1 MTAVSES
8 TTVAHPLEP
17 LTAEEI
23 STVAAVLRASG
34 NIGERARFAAIT
46 LREPAKDV
54 IHAFAAGDGFER
66 EADALVVDHATCGT
80 YEAVVSLTRNE
91 VVSWVQVAGGQAMNL
106 LGEMMRAIELTKAD
120 PRYVEALAKR
130 GITDLDALQLD
141 PWPAGNFGI
150 DGERDRRLV
159 RVISYV
165 RDNPADNGYAHP
177 IEGVVVTVDAGNDE
191 VLAVEDHGVVPV
203 PEQHGNYDGASVGP
217 LRTDLKPLDIVQPEG
232 PSFTV
237 IGNEVHWQKWRFR
250 VSMHP
255 LDGLVLHTV
264 GYEDQGRVRP
274 ILHRAALSEMVV
286 PYGEAAPGHR
296 WKNAFDSGELGLGR
310 FPFVNSLEL
319 GCDCLGT
326 IHYFDAAVAGE
337 DGEGQTVPNAICM
350 HEEDYGILWKHFDM
364 HTFTT
369 EVRRSRRLVV
379 SSIHT
384 VGNYEYGFFWYFYLD
399 GTMQLEVKL
408 TGILQT
414 MAVANGDAPPHAA
427 LVAPQLAAPHH
438 QHLFN
443 FRLDFDVDGPENS
456 VYETELTGLPA
467 GPDNPYGNATVSTAR
482 LLAHES
488 EAQRVIDPARGR
500 QWMIV
505 NPNRHNAVGRP
516 VAYRIV
522 PGNAPTMLAD
532 DSSAVA
538 KRAAFARRNLWVTPY
553 AAEER
558 RAAGYPNLHPGGA
571 GLPQWTAADRP
582 LENTDVVVWFTFG
595 VNHVARPEDWPV
607 MPVEYVGFTLQ
618 PFGFFDRNPA
628 LDVPPS
634 HHHSTNGDA
643 PS

>member
-1 MTAVSES
+1 MTAVSET
-8 TTVAHPLEP
+8 TTVEHPLEP

-23 STVAAVLRASG
+23 SAAAAILRASG
-34 NIGERARFAAIT
+34 HIGERAHFAAVT
-46 LREPAKDV
+46 LHEPAKEIV
-54 IHAFAAGDGFER
+54 HEFAAGDAFER
-66 EADALVVDHATCGT
+66 EAGALVVDHATGGT
-80 YEAVVSLTRNE
+80 YEAVVSLTRRE
-91 VVSWVQVAGGQAMNL
+91 VVSWAPADDGQAMNL
-106 LGEMMRAIELTKAD
+106 LGEMMQSIELTKAD
-120 PRYVEALAKR
+120 PRYIEALAKR
-130 GITDLDALQLD
+130 GITDLDSLQLD
-141 PWPAGNFGI
+141 PWPAGNFDI
-150 DGERDRRLV
+150 EGERGRRLV

-177 IEGVVVTVDAGNDE
+177 IEGVVVTVDVQHNE
-191 VLAVEDHGVVPV
+191 VVSVEDHGVVPV
-203 PEQHGNYDGASVGP
+203 PEAPGNYDTASVGNM
-217 LRTDLKPLDIVQPEG
+217 RTDLKPLDIVQPEG
-232 PSFTV
+232 PSFEVT
-237 IGNEVHWQKWRFR
+237 GNEVRWQKWRFR

-310 FPFVNSLEL
+310 YPFVNSLEL
-319 GCDCLGT
+319 GCDCVGV
-326 IHYFDAAVAGE
+326 IHYFDAAVVGE
-337 DGEGQTVPNAICM
+337 EGEGQTVPNAICM
-350 HEEDYGILWKHFDM
+350 HEEDYGILWKHVDM

-414 MAVANGDAPPHAA
+414 MAVAPGEEPAHGA

-443 FRLDFDVDGPENS
+443 FRLDFDVDGPDNS
-456 VYETELTGLPA
+456 VYETQLEGLPP
-467 GPDNPYGNATVSTAR
+467 GPDNPYGNATVSSAR
-482 LLAHES
+482 LLARES
-488 EAQRVIDPARGR
+488 EAQRLIDPARGR
-500 QWMIV
+500 GWMIV
-505 NPNRHNAVGRP
+505 NPSHRNAVGRP
-516 VAYRIV
+516 VAYRLL

-532 DSSAVA
+532 ESSAISQ
-538 KRAAFARRNLWVTPY
+538 RAGFARKNLWVTPY
-553 AAEER
+553 TADER
-558 RAAGYPNLHPGGA
+558 RAAGYPNLHAGGA
-571 GLPQWTAADRP
+571 GLPEWTAADRP
-582 LENTDVVVWFTFG
+582 IENTDVVVWYTFG
-595 VNHVARPEDWPV
+595 INHVARPEDWPV

-634 HHHSTNGDA
+634 HHH
-643 PS
+643 

>member
-1 MTAVSES
+1 MTAVSE
-8 TTVAHPLEP
+8 TTSVGHPLEP
-17 LTAEEI
+17 LTADEI
-23 STVAAVLRASG
+23 SAAAAILRTSGHIGDRAHFAAV
-34 NIGERARFAAIT
+34 T
-46 LREPAKDV
+46 LHEPAKEIV
-54 IHAFAAGDGFER
+54 REFAPGDPVAR
-66 EADALVVDHATCGT
+66 EADALVVDHATGGT
-80 YEAVVSLTRNE
+80 YEAVVSLTRRE
-91 VVSWVQVAGGQAMNL
+91 VVSWTRTADGQAMNL
-106 LGEMMRAIELTKAD
+106 LGEMMRSIELTKAD
-120 PRYVEALAKR
+120 PRYVEALARR
-130 GITDLDALQLD
+130 GITDLDGLQLD

-177 IEGVVVTVDAGNDE
+177 IEGVVVTVDVRHDE
-191 VLAVEDHGVVPV
+191 VVSVEDHGVVPV
-203 PEQHGNYDGASVGP
+203 PEAAGNYDAASVGTM
-217 LRTDLKPLDIVQPEG
+217 RTDLKPLDIVQPEG
-232 PSFTV
+232 PSFDV
-237 IGNEVHWQKWRFR
+237 SGNEVRWQRWRFR

-264 GYEDQGRVRP
+264 GYEDQGEVRS

-310 FPFVNSLEL
+310 YPFVNSLEL
-319 GCDCLGT
+319 GCDCVGA
-326 IHYFDAAVAGE
+326 IRYFDAAVVGVEGE
-337 DGEGQTVPNAICM
+337 SQTIPNAICL
-350 HEEDYGILWKHFDM
+350 HEEDYGILWKHVDM

-414 MAVANGDAPPHAA
+414 MAVAPGDEPAHGA

-456 VYETELTGLPA
+456 VYETELEGLPP
-467 GPDNPYGNATVSTAR
+467 GPDNPYGNATVSSAR
-482 LLAHES
+482 LLTRES
-488 EAQRVIDPARGR
+488 EAQRLIDPARGR
-500 QWMIV
+500 GWMIV
-505 NPNRHNAVGRP
+505 NPSRHNAVGHP
-516 VAYRIV
+516 VAYRLM

-532 DSSAVA
+532 ESSAVA
-538 KRAAFARRNLWVTPY
+538 RRAGFARKNLWVTPY
-553 AAEER
+553 SADER
-558 RAAGYPNLHPGGA
+558 RAAGYPNLHAGGA
-571 GLPQWTAADRP
+571 GLPEWTAADRA

-595 VNHVARPEDWPV
+595 INHVARPEDWPV

-634 HHHSTNGDA
+634 HHH
-643 PS
+643 

>member
-1 MTAVSES
+1 MTAVDET
-8 TTVAHPLEP
+8 TTVTHPLEP

-23 STVAAVLRASG
+23 SAAAAILRGAG
-34 NIGERARFAAIT
+34 HIGDCAHFAAIT
-46 LREPAKDV
+46 LHEPDKAVVRD
-54 IHAFAAGDGFER
+54 FRAGATVTR
-66 EADALVVDHATCGT
+66 EADALVVDHAGGGT
-80 YEAVVSLTRNE
+80 YEALVSLTRGE
-91 VVSWVQVAGGQAMNL
+91 VVSWSRTDDGQAMNL
-106 LGEMMRAIELTKAD
+106 LGEMMRAIELAKAD
-120 PRYVEALAKR
+120 PRYVEALAQR

-150 DGERDRRLV
+150 EGERDRRVV

-165 RDNPADNGYAHP
+165 RHHPEDNGYAHP
-177 IEGVVVTVDAGNDE
+177 IEGVVVTVDVQHDE
-191 VLAVEDHGVVPV
+191 VLSVDDHGVVPV
-203 PEQHGNYDGASVGP
+203 PEAPGNYDPASVGAM
-217 LRTDLKPLDIVQPEG
+217 RADLKPLDIVQPEG
-232 PSFTV
+232 PSYEVT
-237 IGNEVHWQKWRFR
+237 GNEVRWQKWRFR

-264 GYEDQGRVRP
+264 GYEDKGGLRP

-286 PYGEAAPGHR
+286 PYGDAAPGHR

-326 IHYFDAAVAGE
+326 IYYFDAAVAGE
-337 DGEGQTVPNAICM
+337 DGEGQTIPNAICM

-443 FRLDFDVDGPENS
+443 FRLDFDIDGTDNS
-456 VYETELTGLPA
+456 VYETELTGMAP
-467 GPDNPYGNATVSTAR
+467 GPDNPYGNATVSSAR
-482 LLAHES
+482 LLARES
-488 EAQRVIDPARGR
+488 EAQRLIDPARGR

-505 NPNRHNAVGRP
+505 NPNRRNAVGRP
-516 VAYRIV
+516 VAYRLM
-522 PGNAPTMLAD
+522 PGNTPTMLAD
-532 DSSAVA
+532 ESSAVA

-553 AAEER
+553 APEER
-558 RAAGYPNLHPGGA
+558 RAAGYPNLHGGGA
-571 GLPQWTAADRP
+571 GLPAWTAADRP
-582 LENTDVVVWFTFG
+582 VENTDVVVWYTFG
-595 VNHVARPEDWPV
+595 INHVARPEDWPV

-628 LDVPPS
+628 LDVPAS
-634 HHHSTNGDA
+634 HHH
-643 PS
+643 

>member
-1 MTAVSES
+1 MTAVSE
-8 TTVAHPLEP
+8 TTIVEHPLEP
-17 LTAEEI
+17 LTVEEI
-23 STVAAVLRASG
+23 SAATAILRASG
-34 NIGERARFAAIT
+34 HVGERGHFAAVT
-46 LREPAKDV
+46 LHEPAKEVVRD
-54 IHAFAAGDGFER
+54 FAAGDTFER
-66 EADALVVDHATCGT
+66 EAGALVVDHASGGT
-80 YEAVVSLTRNE
+80 YEAVVSLTRRE
-91 VVSWVQVAGGQAMNL
+91 VVSWVRSDDQAMTL
-106 LGEMMRAIELTKAD
+106 LGEMMRAIDLTKAD
-120 PRYVEALAKR
+120 SRYVEALAQR
-130 GITDLDALQLD
+130 GITDLDGLQLD

-150 DGERDRRLV
+150 EGERDRRLV

-177 IEGVVVTVDAGNDE
+177 IEGLVVTVDVQHGE
-191 VLAVEDHGVVPV
+191 VVSVEDHGVVPV
-203 PEQHGNYDGASVGP
+203 PKAHGNYDAASVGS
-217 LRTDLKPLDIVQPEG
+217 LRTDLKPLDIVQAEG
-232 PSFTV
+232 PSFEVT
-237 IGNEVHWQKWRFR
+237 GNEVHWQKWRFR

-319 GCDCLGT
+319 GCDCLGA
-326 IHYFDAAVAGE
+326 IHYFDVAVADE
-337 DGEGQTVPNAICM
+337 DGGGRAVPNAICM
-350 HEEDYGILWKHFDM
+350 HEEDYGILWKHVDM

-414 MAVANGDAPPHAA
+414 MAVAPGEQPAHGA

-443 FRLDFDVDGPENS
+443 FRLDFDVDGTENS
-456 VYETELTGLPA
+456 VYETEVEGLPP
-467 GPDNPYGNATVSTAR
+467 GPDNPYGNATMSSAR
-482 LLAHES
+482 LLARES
-488 EAQRVIDPARGR
+488 EAQRVVDPARGR
-500 QWMIV
+500 GWMIV
-505 NPNRHNAVGRP
+505 NPGRRNAVGRP
-516 VAYRIV
+516 VAYRLV
-522 PGNAPTMLAD
+522 PGNTPTMLAD
-532 DSSAVA
+532 ESSAVA
-538 KRAAFARRNLWVTPY
+538 KRAGFARKNLWVTPY
-553 AAEER
+553 VSDER
-558 RAAGYPNLHPGGA
+558 RAAGYPNLHAGGA
-571 GLPQWTAADRP
+571 GLPEWTAADR
-582 LENTDVVVWFTFG
+582 LIENTDVVVWYTFG

-607 MPVEYVGFTLQ
+607 MPVEYAGFTLQ

-634 HHHSTNGDA
+634 HQH
-643 PS
+643 

>member
-1 MTAVSES
+1 MTAVSE
-8 TTVAHPLEP
+8 TTIVEHPLEP
-17 LTAEEI
+17 LTVEEI
-23 STVAAVLRASG
+23 SATAAILRASG
-34 NIGERARFAAIT
+34 HVGDRAHFAAIT
-46 LREPAKDV
+46 LHEPVKEVVRD
-54 IHAFAAGDGFER
+54 FAPGDTVER
-66 EADALVVDHATCGT
+66 EAGALVVDHATGGT
-80 YEAVVSLTRNE
+80 YEAVVSLTRRE
-91 VVSWVQVAGGQAMNL
+91 VVSWVRSDDQAMNL
-106 LGEMMRAIELTKAD
+106 LGEMMGAIELTKAD
-120 PRYVEALAKR
+120 PRYVDALAKR
-130 GITDLDALQLD
+130 GITDLDSLQLD

-150 DGERDRRLV
+150 EGERDRRLV

-177 IEGVVVTVDAGNDE
+177 IEGVVATVDVQHGE
-191 VLAVEDHGVVPV
+191 VVSVEDHGVVPV
-203 PEQHGNYDGASVGP
+203 PKAHGNYDAASVGA
-217 LRTDLKPLDIVQPEG
+217 LRTDLKPLDIVQAEG
-232 PSFTV
+232 PSFEVT
-237 IGNEVHWQKWRFR
+237 GNEVHWQKWRFR

-286 PYGEAAPGHR
+286 PYGEAALGHR

-326 IHYFDAAVAGE
+326 IHYFDAAVADE
-337 DGEGQTVPNAICM
+337 EGEGQAVPNAICM

-414 MAVANGDAPPHAA
+414 MAVAPGEEPAHGS

-456 VYETELTGLPA
+456 VYETEVTGLPP
-467 GPDNPYGNATVSTAR
+467 GPDNPYGNATVSSAR
-482 LLAHES
+482 LLARES
-488 EAQRVIDPARGR
+488 EAQRVVDPARGR
-500 QWMIV
+500 GWMIV
-505 NPNRHNAVGRP
+505 NPGRRNAVGRP
-516 VAYRIV
+516 VAYRLM
-522 PGNAPTMLAD
+522 PGNTPTMLAD
-532 DSSAVA
+532 ESSAVA
-538 KRAAFARRNLWVTPY
+538 RRAGFARNNLWVTPY
-553 AAEER
+553 APDER
-558 RAAGYPNLHPGGA
+558 RAAGYPNLHAGGA
-571 GLPQWTAADRP
+571 GLPEWTAADRP
-582 LENTDVVVWFTFG
+582 IENTDVVVWYTFG

-607 MPVEYVGFTLQ
+607 MPVEYAGFTLQ

-634 HHHSTNGDA
+634 HQH
-643 PS
+643 